1 MAVAPKK
8 RNIYRLADCLR
19 KYPNRFPYLM
29 GGDCRRPIAA
39 QYCCDLFG
47 LKNCQR
53 TWEKYRLVLY
63 FGQKRA
69 FSDLEFAQNQPTKK
83 QKAS

>member
-1 MAVAPKK
+1 
-8 RNIYRLADCLR
+8 
-19 KYPNRFPYLM
+19 M

-39 QYCCDLFG
+39 QFPGDLFG

-53 TWEKYRLVLY
+53 TWEKYRLALY

-69 FSDLEFAQNQPTKK
+69 FSD
-83 QKAS
+83 

>member
-1 MAVAPKK
+1 
-8 RNIYRLADCLR
+8 
-19 KYPNRFPYLM
+19 M

-39 QYCCDLFG
+39 QFHGDLFG

-53 TWEKYRLVLY
+53 TWEKYRLALY

-69 FSDLEFAQNQPTKK
+69 FSDKIGKEACANY
-83 QKAS
+83 SM